1 MSRHYIAAS
10 GTEITEEMIDMW
22 CEAYEKGEL
31 PEGDHFHGPVVY
43 GMPPHSNEK
52 SSVLQVAIPEG
63 MKKDIE
69 KKAQSE
75 GISINSFVLGLLMD
89 GLLAREA

>member
-1 MSRHYIAAS
+1 MGRHYITAS

-31 PEGDHFHGPVVY
+31 PEGDYFHGPVVY

-52 SSVLQVAIPEG
+52 SSVLQVSIPEG
-63 MKKDIE
+63 TKKDIE

-89 GLLAREA
+89 SLLARKA

>member
-1 MSRHYIAAS
+1 
-10 GTEITEEMIDMW
+10 
-22 CEAYEKGEL
+22 
-31 PEGDHFHGPVVY
+31 
-43 GMPPHSNEK
+43 MPPHSNEK
-52 SSVLQVAIPEG
+52 PSVLQVVMPEG

-89 GLLAREA
+89 GLLTREAWCKVIFSAILYGRKHNYRVKQDIMFSYVMIGRQVRKK